1 VRADKEGA
9 MCTLMWD
16 TYGFGTELYLED
28 LFLGLGLGLGIGSSI
43 LSDIGECG
51 MYTTGCL

>member
-1 VRADKEGA
+1 